1 MMRTFLLFVITI
13 VVCWIFLI
21 LDKNQAI
28 QNAAKNKVIK
38 LYEVIINE

>member
-21 LDKNQAI
+21 LDKNQEI
-28 QNAAKNKVIK
+28 QNSVKNKCIK
-38 LYEVIINE
+38 MYEVIINE